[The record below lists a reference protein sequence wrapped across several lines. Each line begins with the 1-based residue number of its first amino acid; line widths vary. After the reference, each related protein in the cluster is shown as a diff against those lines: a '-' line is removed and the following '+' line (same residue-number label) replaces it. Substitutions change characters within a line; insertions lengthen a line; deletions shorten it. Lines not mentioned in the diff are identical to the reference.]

1 MIAPEKGAFYLTSNC
16 KTLVA
21 FRSSLCRV
29 GFHKMA
35 LVVSISI
42 FFVTNILFVITRCL
56 FYFQVATQVAVLIS
70 KIARMELREWPEL
83 LPTLL
88 KVCLYIYI
96 CMHVDGVNQIHY
108 YVL

>member
-1 MIAPEKGAFYLTSNC
+1 M
-16 KTLVA
+16 V
-21 FRSSLCRV
+21 
-29 GFHKMA
+29 

-42 FFVTNILFVITRCL
+42 FFVTIILFVITRCL

-88 KVCLYIYI
+88 KVCLYMYACRQSKPNTLLIVKANLQSSIFLYKL
-96 CMHVDGVNQIHY
+96 VFLQIVQNNDSVKAEY
-108 YVL
+108 LFK

>member
-1 MIAPEKGAFYLTSNC
+1 MHFTFVKLQ
-16 KTLVA
+16 TLVD
-21 FRSSLCRV
+21 FRASLWRA

-42 FFVTNILFVITRCL
+42 FFVTIMLFVIMRCQ

-88 KVCLYIYI
+88 KVCLYLYARRQSKPDTLHI
-96 CMHVDGVNQIHY
+96 VKAFT
-108 YVL
+108 VLYFLI

>member
-1 MIAPEKGAFYLTSNC
+1 MHFTYVKLQ
-16 KTLVA
+16 TLVA
-21 FRSSLCRV
+21 FRATLCRV
-29 GFHKMA
+29 VLHKMV

-42 FFVTNILFVITRCL
+42 FFVTIISFVITRCL

-88 KVCLYIYI
+88 KVCLYMYL
-96 CMHVDGVNQIHY
+96 HVDRVNQICY
-108 YVL
+108 L